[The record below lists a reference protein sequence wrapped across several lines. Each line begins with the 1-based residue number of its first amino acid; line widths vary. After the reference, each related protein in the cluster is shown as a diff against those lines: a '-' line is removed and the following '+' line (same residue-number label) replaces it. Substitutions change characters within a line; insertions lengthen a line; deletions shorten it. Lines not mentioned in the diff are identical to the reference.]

1 MLLQIGD
8 MRSLPLIGAIL
19 LCGCSSAGTP
29 DARRPTPDAPAPE
42 RLNAQVPASAYY
54 VYIANES
61 SDIVSRVVFSPA
73 NGLKVESKVPVGI
86 MPADIDGPHGITVSP
101 DGRAWFV
108 SIAHGTP
115 FGRVW
120 KYVAGADTAAG
131 RVELG
136 MFPASMATSP
146 DGNFLYVVN
155 FNLHGDP
162 VPSSVSIVYTPT
174 MTEVARPTTCVMPHG
189 SRLNQAGTKH
199 YSTCMHSEQLVEID
213 TRNYQV
219 SSRINLSP
227 GSEHKLPVSDVGGEM
242 HHMGTRTCSPTWA
255 QPGRGAWAGKVYV
268 ACNKNAEVLEVDATA
283 ATVSRRF
290 PSGKGPYNIAVSPDG
305 RLILVTLKSDQGV
318 QIIDLQSGKELAR
331 VATTQ
336 PITHGVVVSPDG
348 LFAFVTNEA
357 IGSTR
362 GTVDVIDLRTLQRV
376 ATAALEYQPGGID
389 FWKTVK

>member
-1 MLLQIGD
+1 MQHHIKDLFVLLALAGF
-8 MRSLPLIGAIL
+8 
-19 LCGCSSAGTP
+19 GCSSAP
-29 DARRPTPDAPAPE
+29 APASAPAE
-42 RLNAQVPASAYY
+42 PAAPTAQTGSPASAYY
-54 VYIANES
+54 MYIANES
-61 SDIVSRVVFSPA
+61 SDIVSRVLFSPA
-73 NGLKVESKVPVGI
+73 SGLKVEGKVPVGI
-86 MPADIDGPHGITVSP
+86 MPADIDGPHGVTVAP
-101 DGRAWFV
+101 DGRTWFV

-189 SRLNQAGTKH
+189 SRINQAGTKH

-213 TRNYQV
+213 TRSYQV
-219 SSRINLSP
+219 STRFNLTP
-227 GSEHKLPVSDVGGEM
+227 GSEHKLQVSDLGGEM
-242 HHMGTRTCSPTWA
+242 HHVGTRTCSPTWA
-255 QPGRGAWAGKVYV
+255 QPGRGVWASKVYV
-268 ACNKNAEVLEVDATA
+268 ACNKNAEVLEIEPA
-283 ATVSRRF
+283 AGTVTRRF

-305 RLILVTLKSDQGV
+305 RLMLVTLKSDQGLQV
-318 QIIDLQSGKELAR
+318 VDLQSGKELAR
-331 VATTQ
+331 IATTQ
-336 PITHGVVVSPDG
+336 PITHGVVISPDG
-348 LFAFVTNEA
+348 LYAFVTNEA

-376 ATAALEYQPGGID
+376 ASTPLEYQPGGID